1 MAGGASLIPSAESLA
16 GALKSNVSA
25 AFEQAVRGT
34 APVKIRDIKTILTA
48 PNRIRLV
55 VVKVETTEP
64 GLVGWGCATFTQRS
78 LVVQTALNDY
88 LRPFL
93 IGRNVDEIEDIWQS
107 SYMSSYWRNGPVLFN
122 AMSGVDIALWDIKG
136 KRAGMPLYQLL
147 GGKVRHGADCYYHAS
162 GASFEE
168 VEANARA
175 GMERGFRHVRVQV
188 STPGY
193 ASYGARSTAPAAA
206 AGSDEVVGPTN
217 PRAIWE
223 PAPYCR
229 MLPKFFEYL
238 RSKLGDEV
246 ELLHDVHER
255 VTLNQ
260 GINLCKSLEP
270 YRLFFLE
277 DPFPPEDND
286 HFRLLRQQTSTPIAM
301 GELFNTQHEYVPLIK
316 DRLIDFIRIHISQ
329 IGGLS
334 PARKVAALSEFFGVR
349 TAWHGPG
356 DASPLAHAAQLAL
369 ELASYNFG
377 VHEGGVVPEG
387 DAGSVCRLSRGEGRL
402 HARAGKTGPGN
413 RGGREAGG
421 EVPDSRWSA
430 ELRLLVGNDAPEGW
444 DGDQAMTASS
454 YQLPAASSRLRT
466 ACSLSPQLAAGSGSW
481 QLSLGLE
488 VEHHPRADRGDQEA
502 EIQHRI
508 DCRLR
513 RMDVHRVQHVHER
526 RSAEDERHDVGRRAT
541 GPEREDDADGAER
554 AECTGDRRFGR
565 AFAVEPAQPLS
576 LTHEHDERNEHADQE
591 VGDAHAEQRSHRAA
605 QFDLPAVQH
614 RAIDAPRRHCSRH
627 ERQPRHVCS

>member
-1 MAGGASLIPSAESLA
+1 MNRRDAITSISMAGGASLIPSAESVA
-16 GALKSNVSA
+16 GALTPNASVA
-25 AFEQAVRGT
+25 VEQAVRGT
-34 APVKIRDIKTILTA
+34 APIKIRDIKTILTA

-64 GLVGWGCATFTQRS
+64 GLVGWGCATFTQRA
-78 LVVQTALNDY
+78 LVVQTAINDY
-88 LRPFL
+88 LKPFL

-162 GASFEE
+162 GASFTE
-168 VEANARA
+168 VEENARA

-193 ASYGARSTAPAAA
+193 ASYGARSTAPPA
-206 AGSDEVVGPTN
+206 AGATDEAVGPTN

-223 PAPYCR
+223 PAPYVR
-229 MLPKFFEYL
+229 MLPKFFEHL

-286 HFRLLRQQTSTPIAM
+286 HFRLLRQQTSIPIAM
-301 GELFNTQHEYVPLIK
+301 GELFNTQHEYLPLIK
-316 DRLIDFIRIHISQ
+316 ERLIDFIRIHISQ

-334 PARKVAALSEFFGVR
+334 PARKVAALSEYFGVR

-377 VHEGGVVPEG
+377 VHEGGSFAKETQEVFAGCPEIKNG
-387 DAGSVCRLSRGEGRL
+387 YMLAQER
-402 HARAGKTGPGN
+402 PGL
-413 RGGREAGG
+413 GI
-421 EVPDSRWSA
+421 EVD
-430 ELRLLVGNDAPEGW
+430 EK
-444 DGDQAMTASS
+444 
-454 YQLPAASSRLRT
+454 
-466 ACSLSPQLAAGSGSW
+466 LAAKFPIPAGPPNFDYSW
-481 QLSLGLE
+481 GTT
-488 VEHHPRADRGDQEA
+488 
-502 EIQHRI
+502 
-508 DCRLR
+508 R
-513 RMDVHRVQHVHER
+513 RK
-526 RSAEDERHDVGRRAT
+526 
-541 GPEREDDADGAER
+541 DGTVIR
-554 AECTGDRRFGR
+554 
-565 AFAVEPAQPLS
+565 P
-576 LTHEHDERNEHADQE
+576 
-591 VGDAHAEQRSHRAA
+591 
-605 QFDLPAVQH
+605 
-614 RAIDAPRRHCSRH
+614 
-627 ERQPRHVCS
+627 